1 MVAVQEMQDRS
12 NATRLR
18 ELRKITKCN
27 KKTPKKPR
35 LTYFLKVS
43 KTEVEKIFLSFN
55 KVSMNRDT
63 VNYEQFEILF
73 IEQLP
78 WWRFG
83 VEEIFKVTQKTLPK
97 IHF

>member
-1 MVAVQEMQDRS
+1 
-12 NATRLR
+12 
-18 ELRKITKCN
+18 
-27 KKTPKKPR
+27 
-35 LTYFLKVS
+35 
-43 KTEVEKIFLSFN
+43 
-55 KVSMNRDT
+55 MNRDT
-63 VNYEQFEILF
+63 VNYEQFEVLF